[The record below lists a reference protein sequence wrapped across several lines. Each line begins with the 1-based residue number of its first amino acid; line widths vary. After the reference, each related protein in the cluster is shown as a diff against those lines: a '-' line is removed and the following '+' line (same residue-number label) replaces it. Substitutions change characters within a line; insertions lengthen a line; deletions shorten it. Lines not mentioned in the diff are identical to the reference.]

1 MTAKQYLQHYR
12 SIEGRYKAAVE
23 DYKNVEN
30 EMISLKSPSF
40 GDKVQTSPQNDPIGE
55 IVISL
60 EKQKV
65 RVGINIVKYRS
76 QMLTVRKQ
84 ITELENVDNDFC
96 VILLLRYVMYKD
108 WKFICKSLNVSRAQA
123 NVIHGRALQEFEKKY
138 AETYLDF

>member
-12 SIEGRYKAAVE
+12 TLEGRYKTAVE

-30 EMISLKSPSF
+30 EMISLKSPTF

>member
-12 SIEGRYKAAVE
+12 TLEGRYKTAVE

-30 EMISLKSPSF
+30 EMISLKSPTF

-55 IVISL
+55 IVINL
-60 EKQKV
+60 EKQKAK
-65 RVGINIVKYRS
+65 VGINIVKFRS
-76 QMLTVRKQ
+76 QMLTVRNQ
-84 ITELENVDNDFC
+84 IAEMEKVDSDFC
-96 VILLLRYVMYKD
+96 VILLLRYIMYKD

-123 NVIHGRALQEFEKKY
+123 NVIHGKALQEFEKKY

>member
-108 WKFICKSLNVSRAQA
+108 WKFICKSLNVSSCLLYTSPSPRDKRQSRMPSSA
-123 NVIHGRALQEFEKKY
+123 
-138 AETYLDF
+138 

>member
-96 VILLLRYVMYKD
+96 VILLLIYVMYKD

>member
-84 ITELENVDNDFC
+84 ITELENVDIDFC

>member
-55 IVISL
+55 IVINL